1 MSKNIVIQEGG
12 TGKQLTVDK
21 LKTDIVGGGTCLW
34 VPEDTTQLGTKH
46 ISENG
51 TYRAS
56 NDGYYGYSEV
66 TVSGIGSV
74 TGRDPET
81 GEDVAVSTDP
91 ETGEIVT
98 TVLPT
103 EIRVIEPPT
112 NPYGVYVDGQTI
124 TKDGMVVKA
133 YSAKGEEMQVVPI
146 GEITINPTTASMD
159 ETTGVQ
165 ITTSE
170 DFTNIQPWPNRIN
183 AAMGGMSTTTI
194 DGRYKYELSGAYCTF
209 LIGNGGSIP
218 MIASSRAG
226 DNGLLTETMVG
237 QETGRTHTISLNRY
251 FTHNGKTVYYGTN
264 YGGNYTL
271 KATGATNQW
280 GAGAPSDAQ
289 NGPAAWVIVYGDI
302 EQPANSQTITVSW
315 PRPRDGKI
323 LETSFDILVGP
334 TPNSGDD

>member
-12 TGKQLTVDK
+12 IGKQLTVDK
-21 LKTDIVGGGTCLW
+21 LKTDIVGGGACLW
-34 VPEDTTQLGTKH
+34 VPEDTTRLGTKY

-112 NPYGVYVDGQTI
+112 NPYGVYVDGQAIST
-124 TKDGMVVKA
+124 DGMVVKA
-133 YSAKGEEMQVVPI
+133 YSSTGQELQTVPNNDI
-146 GEITINPTTASMD
+146 MLNPDTASMD
-159 ETTGVQ
+159 ETTGTQ

-183 AAMGGMSTTTI
+183 AAMGGLIAETS
-194 DGRYKYELSGAYCTF
+194 DGSYTYELNGAYCTF
-209 LIGNGGSIP
+209 LTGSDGSMPLVCSSRQGDTGSI
-218 MIASSRAG
+218 
-226 DNGLLTETMVG
+226 TEKRVG
-237 QETGRTHTISLNRY
+237 QETGRIRQLSLNRH
-251 FTHNGKTVYYGTN
+251 FTHNGKTVYYSTN

-271 KATGATNQW
+271 IATEATNQW
-280 GAGAPSDAQ
+280 GVGVPSDSV
-289 NGPAAWVIVYGDI
+289 NGPAAWVIVYGDV
-302 EQPANSQTITVSW
+302 EQASNSQTISVKW
-315 PRPRDGKI
+315 PRPRDSKI

-334 TPNSGDD
+334 TPNNGDE